1 MAIILVSQFR
11 FSELLN
17 ATFLILMLLQEDILS
32 EVSKAESDAGAYLDQ
47 FSRLVLFKCLTYLH
61 IVELHG

>member
-1 MAIILVSQFR
+1 MAIILVSRFR

-17 ATFLILMLLQEDILS
+17 ATLLILMLLQEDILS

-47 FSRLVLFKCLTYLH
+47 FSRLVFKCLTYLH